1 MARPLSEEART
12 RALDAASALLEEGG
26 LEGYTVDA
34 VARRSGVA
42 KTTIYRHWDSSNA
55 LLMDALGCQIQ
66 AFPTPNTGS
75 LLDDLRTFLATVLQ
89 VVDDGLKPL
98 MLGVI
103 HAAATDPEL
112 ARIHEQM
119 THERMQPLRTIVQLA
134 QARGEIDEAIDIDMA
149 VSFIEGPVFV
159 RTIIH
164 GTKPDADQLEVLLEL
179 TVAGLTAWPPR

>member
-1 MARPLSEEART
+1 MARPLSEEARM
-12 RALDAASALLEEGG
+12 RALDAAAALLAESG

-55 LLMDALGCQIQ
+55 LLIDALDCQIQ

-75 LLDDLRTFLATVLQ
+75 LLEDLRTFLSVVLQ
-89 VVDDGLKPL
+89 VVDDGMRPL

-103 HAAATDPEL
+103 QAAATDPDL

-134 QARGEIDEAIDIDMA
+134 QARGEIHTDIDLDLA

-159 RTIIH
+159 KTIIH
-164 GTKPDADQLEVLLEL
+164 GAGPDPDQLGTLLAL
-179 TVAGLTAWPPR
+179 TVAGLTAWEPS